1 MDQGHFQTVFFKEIL
16 DGLVESFAGLTIEA
30 NQLIAAATE
39 IYINQANNA
48 NNAAVE
54 KMEEET
60 EFFQHPNSEK
70 LVKSFG
76 VIECK
81 KCGHKMGKFIAMDL
95 NYCPG
100 CGRVVKEERR

>member
-1 MDQGHFQTVFFKEIL
+1 MDQGHFQTLFYKEIL
-16 DGLVESFAGLTIEA
+16 DGLVESFTGLTVEA

-48 NNAAVE
+48 AVE
-54 KMEEET
+54 KIEEET
-60 EFFQHPNSEK
+60 EFFQHPNSAATVRS
-70 LVKSFG
+70 LG

-81 KCGHKMGKFIAMDL
+81 KCGHKMGKFIAMDF

-100 CGRVVKEERR
+100 CGRVVKEGQK

>member
-1 MDQGHFQTVFFKEIL
+1 MIQEHFQTDYFKEIL
-16 DGLVESFAGLTIEA
+16 DGLVDSFKGLTVEA

-39 IYINQANNA
+39 IYINQAKTSTI
-48 NNAAVE
+48 E
-54 KMEEET
+54 KIEEET
-60 EFFQHPNSEK
+60 EFFQHPNSAAT
-70 LVKSFG
+70 VTSIG